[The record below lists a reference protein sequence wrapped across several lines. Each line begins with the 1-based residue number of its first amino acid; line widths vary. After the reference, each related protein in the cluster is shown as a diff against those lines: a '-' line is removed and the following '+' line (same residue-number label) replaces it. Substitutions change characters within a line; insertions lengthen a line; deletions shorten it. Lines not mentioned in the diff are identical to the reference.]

1 MRIYFDQ
8 SGQHDDNAGD
18 AFSKIDPN
26 SLPPELQSLYKEM
39 QADYTRKTT
48 ELADIRKH
56 SEQERQR
63 FEEQLR
69 TYGGMEQELQHWR
82 SWYEH
87 ISANPEALKT
97 GQQDSSSLT
106 NQGDGG
112 DELDLGDR
120 TVQQVTNLQKTIDE
134 LKQQLE
140 SVQGTVNATSDR
152 TGRMFAYH
160 TQLSDLMREHPTV
173 DRDKLVQHAVN
184 RGMTDLK
191 AAYEDLYRDDIIN
204 AEVEQRLE
212 TRLRE
217 ERAKGI
223 TGAGR
228 QVVVRPHTEGPRSF
242 SEATQQI
249 LDQRASE
256 GLLDLG

>member
-39 QADYTRKTT
+39 QADYTRKAT
-48 ELADIRKH
+48 ELAEQRKQG
-56 SEQERQR
+56 EQERQR
-63 FEEQLR
+63 YEEQLK

-82 SWYEH
+82 QWYEH
-87 ISANPEALKT
+87 ISANPEALRG
-97 GQQDSSSLT
+97 GQQDSGVLSDMEE
-106 NQGDGG
+106 GDNYV
-112 DELDLGDR
+112 DPSDR
-120 TVQQVTNLQKTIDE
+120 TVQQVTTLQKTIDE
-134 LKQQLE
+134 LKQQFE
-140 SVQGTVNATSDR
+140 SVQGTINATSDR

-160 TQLSDLMREHPTV
+160 TQLSDLMREHPEV

-204 AEVEQRLE
+204 SEVEKRLE
-212 TRLRE
+212 ARLRE

-228 QVVVRPHTEGPRSF
+228 QVVVRPHKDGPRSF
-242 SEATQQI
+242 SEATQSI

-256 GLLDLG
+256 GLLE